1 MSSSVTKF
9 SDSFPG
15 FCHLF
20 PVFATFTEIAKM
32 PEPQQSSWADEIEE
46 GDISSLPA
54 PSEKYIGDSE
64 KIVTTWSFND
74 DGKKV
79 KKVSTYKIEKKT
91 VSKVRKAPETF

>member
-1 MSSSVTKF
+1 MR
-9 SDSFPG
+9 DFPK
-15 FCHLF
+15 
-20 PVFATFTEIAKM
+20 IAKM